1 MTPFHLHLCLE
12 YFAAQ
17 PKAERTTARLN
28 LIVAHVGQTYCLS
41 AETQQEVYA
50 EALATA
56 QRRGLIQ
63 A

>member
-1 MTPFHLHLCLE
+1 MTPFHLQLCLE

-17 PKAERTTARLN
+17 PASERTTDRLT

-41 AETQQEVYA
+41 AETQQEGYA
-50 EALATA
+50 EAVATA
-56 QRRGLIQ
+56 QRRGLLQ